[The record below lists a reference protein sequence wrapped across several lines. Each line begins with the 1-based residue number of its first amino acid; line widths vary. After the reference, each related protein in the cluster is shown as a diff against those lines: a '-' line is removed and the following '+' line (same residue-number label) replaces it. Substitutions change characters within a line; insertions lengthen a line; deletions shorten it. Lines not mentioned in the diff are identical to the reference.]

1 MDSESWN
8 NPHVQSAATQI
19 AEQVVSG
26 QPNPQISGAHN
37 LSDDQRA
44 MAFYLGRS
52 LARIS
57 RMVKEEIEY
66 RRLIN

>member
-1 MDSESWN
+1 MDNESWN
-8 NPHVQSAATQI
+8 NPHVQSAAKQI

-26 QPNPQISGAHN
+26 QPNPQISGGSN

-57 RMVKEEIEY
+57 RMVRDEIEY